1 VLGPWARHAPIPML
15 RRLIRHPRV
24 QAAIARLLGLY
35 LVAVYRSTRWTLLG
49 EEHLRAVFGDHPRH
63 AGVVLAFWHE
73 RLPLMAM
80 GWRFAGETLPALRGR
95 RAHVLVSRHRDGR
108 LIGVVGRRFSLSMV
122 HGSST
127 RGGVA
132 GLRALARLLA
142 AGEAVA
148 ITPDGPRGP
157 RRRAAPGVAQLA
169 ALAGRPVL
177 PCAARTRRARV
188 LRSWDRMVLPLPF
201 GRGVIVAGPPLAIG
215 RDDPLAGLPAV
226 EAALTAACDRADAW
240 ARAGMAAG
248 EAAAAAAA

>member
-1 VLGPWARHAPIPML
+1 MF
-15 RRLIRHPRV
+15 RRLIRHPRA

-35 LVAVYRSTRWTLLG
+35 LAAVYRSTRWTLLG
-49 EEHLRAVFGDHPRH
+49 EEHLRAAFGDHPRGG
-63 AGVVLAFWHE
+63 AGALFAFWHE

-80 GWRFAGETLPALRGR
+80 AWRFAAETLPALEGR
-95 RAHVLVSRHRDGR
+95 RAHVLVSRHRDGQ
-108 LIGVVGRRFSLSMV
+108 LIGAVGGRFALLMV
-122 HGSST
+122 HGSSS

-132 GLRALARLLA
+132 GLRALARLLG
-142 AGEAVA
+142 AGECVA

-177 PCAARTRRARV
+177 PCAARTRRALV
-188 LRSWDRMVLPLPF
+188 LRSWDRMVVPLPF
-201 GRGVIVAGPPLAIG
+201 GRGVVVAGPPLAVG

-240 ARAGMAAG
+240 AAGVEEATAKG
-248 EAAAAAAA
+248 AAAAAA